1 MCALKAS
8 TTKSLYEQQRQVRL
22 SASFSHSLHKQNNIL
37 STDTHP
43 LLGQQ
48 PTIKTNVAAAAAT
61 ATKTTCSHNTKA
73 DTYTATTANDDDHE
87 RLRHR
92 WRLQQLWEI
101 FVSIVSAFQL
111 QIDFIRF
118 GSVLRCLLSVGRLVE
133 TVGRCRRRWNEQK
146 QTR

>member
-1 MCALKAS
+1 MKLCALKAS

-48 PTIKTNVAAAAAT
+48 PTIKTNVAAAAAATT

-92 WRLQQLWEI
+92 
-101 FVSIVSAFQL
+101 
-111 QIDFIRF
+111 
-118 GSVLRCLLSVGRLVE
+118 
-133 TVGRCRRRWNEQK
+133 
-146 QTR
+146 

>member
-1 MCALKAS
+1 MCVESVNNKVVVRTTTTSS
-8 TTKSLYEQQRQVRL
+8 TLCLVL
-22 SASFSHSLHKQNNIL
+22 SFSPQTKQHTQYRHAPPSRTTTNNQNKC
-37 STDTHP
+37 SSSSSNSNKNYM
-43 LLGQQ
+43 Q
-48 PTIKTNVAAAAAT
+48 
-61 ATKTTCSHNTKA
+61 SHNTKA

-87 RLRHR
+87 R